1 MSRRSLKEHSCSSLP
16 RFILDGDLKLCK
28 IKKLIKNWAHFQKLN
43 KRVRL

>member
-28 IKKLIKNWAHFQKLN
+28 IN
-43 KRVRL
+43 KVGNPLVANRSVF